1 MAGRYSFQSEYQYE
15 KVKEKSKEFLK
26 SILGQ
31 ELFTKFINDGKIEIE
46 SGGNV
51 YELHESGRVINRN
64 TNQSYCIVPDR
75 PDYPD
80 YDIIAIKFAW
90 LKYGINTVE
99 RVANRTSLNLL
110 GTHHTRNLNDREAGI
125 GYDAFVHHMETQGWI
140 REQLSIH
147 EYSTNLATTN
157 GVSIGDTRNVIDIR
171 CPAGRS
177 ITIMGIEQVPNGI
190 DPTAAHR
197 VVLDIRDTDGVEIP
211 AYTNIRITKIKPS
224 DILVQLAREFYSV
237 FSLNR
242 AITTEI
248 GTVRA
253 YKADNEL
260 YRWRRGVMLNGEE
273 LLRMEIINSE
283 AKIPSGNVKFT
294 IDMDLWERRL

>member
-26 SILGQ
+26 DILGQ
-31 ELFTKFINDGKIEIE
+31 ELFNKFINDGKIEIE
-46 SGGNV
+46 SGDNV

-64 TNQSYCIVPDR
+64 TNQAYCIVPDR

-90 LKYGINTVE
+90 LKHGLSTVE
-99 RVANRTSLNLL
+99 RVANKTSLNPL
-110 GTHHTRNLNDREAGI
+110 GHTRNLNDREAGI
-125 GYDAFVHHMETQGWI
+125 GYDAFGHHMETQGWI
-140 REQLSIH
+140 REQLSID
-147 EYSTNLATTN
+147 ESSTNLVTTN
-157 GVSIGDTRNVIDIR
+157 DINVGDTRNVIDIR

-177 ITIMGIEQVPNGI
+177 ITIMGVEQVPNGI
-190 DPTAAHR
+190 DPATAHR
-197 VVLDIRDTDGVEIP
+197 VILDIRDTYGVEIP
-211 AYTNIRITKIKPS
+211 GNTKIRIVKMKPS
-224 DILVQLAREFYSV
+224 QQIVQLVREFYSI

-248 GTVRA
+248 GTIRV

-260 YRWRRGVMLNGEE
+260 YRWRRGVMLNEEE
-273 LLRMEIINSE
+273 LLRIEIINSE
-283 AKIPSGNVKFT
+283 VKIPSGNVKFT
-294 IDMDLWERRL
+294 IDMDLWARRL